1 MNTILSGITN
11 EDRVALIDV
20 FNYYVVHSFAAFP
33 EAPLPYEAFDML
45 MKMAEGYPT
54 AAVKD
59 GNDTFVGFGM
69 LRSYRPMPA
78 FARTAEI
85 MYFIRPEFTGKGI
98 GKQLLDHL
106 EAEGKKKE
114 IAIVLACISSLNP
127 GSVNFHRKNGF
138 IECGRFRNVGRKK
151 GQDFD
156 TVWMQKMI

>member
-1 MNTILSGITN
+1 MEISISPITA

-59 GNDTFVGFGM
+59 NGLLVGFGL
-69 LRSYRPMPA
+69 LRPHHPMPA

-85 MYFIRPEFTGKGI
+85 TYFIMPEFTGKGI
-98 GKQLLDHL
+98 GKRLLDHL
-106 EAEGKKKE
+106 EAEGKKRG
-114 IAIVLACISSLNP
+114 ISCLLACISSLNP
-127 GSVNFHRKNGF
+127 GSINFHLKNGF
-138 IECGRFRNVGRKK
+138 VECGRFRNVGRKK